1 MFSLLVGC
9 QSPGKRVG
17 RSAAGQRREAGGPDG
32 DAVRERTGGSG
43 VRGGGGRPD
52 QHRPLAHHPA
62 PDIVNRPTRERGLIT
77 RLSEVQPLIRIHSF
91 IQIVLNAF
99 SIITACR
106 VMPLNSCAHV
116 PTNRSA
122 GCVGHLDPRA
132 PSSSPVS
139 ARRRRLELKSDPAS
153 RSRLANISSSS
164 RLRCVG
170 AKYTNRPPS
179 TCA

>member
-1 MFSLLVGC
+1 LD
-9 QSPGKRVG
+9 
-17 RSAAGQRREAGGPDG
+17 GP
-32 DAVRERTGGSG
+32 R
-43 VRGGGGRPD
+43 GGGRPD

-62 PDIVNRPTRERGLIT
+62 PDIVNHPNSYSRTRRNNT
-77 RLSEVQPLIRIHSF
+77 LIRGAASHSDSF
-91 IQIVLNAF
+91 IQIRVLVLNAF

-122 GCVGHLDPRA
+122 GCVGHLDPRG
-132 PSSSPVS
+132 PSSPDS
-139 ARRRRLELKSDPAS
+139 ARRRRLEPRSAPAS